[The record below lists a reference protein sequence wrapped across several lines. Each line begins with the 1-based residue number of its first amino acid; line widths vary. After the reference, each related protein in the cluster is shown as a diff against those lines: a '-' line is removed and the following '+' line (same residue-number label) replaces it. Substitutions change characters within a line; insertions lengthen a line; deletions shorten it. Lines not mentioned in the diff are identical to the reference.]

1 MTVTE
6 LAVLHCLAGTVTPD
20 LKHLL
25 ATASKV
31 QSAWLATN
39 QSTSTSAP
47 QERGESFFQQ
57 VEDPSKFLITA
68 TWSSLASHHEWIA
81 PSDNAS
87 VLGPILSHIDVAQTS
102 LRHVE
107 GRLFAGPAPEGLK
120 RMLEAPV
127 VSVGRTYLKKEM
139 KIKADSKIREISEE
153 MTAFASPYEW
163 RWGWV
168 VDGKEEEDK
177 GLLQF
182 VIVAGWESIERHR
195 SFKTHPTQ
203 KRWQEFVDLA
213 ESTGFVHYERFL

>member
-6 LAVLHCLAGTVTPD
+6 LAVLHCLAGTKTPD
-20 LKHLL
+20 LKQLL

-39 QSTSTSAP
+39 QPTSPSTP
-47 QERGESFFQQ
+47 NERGEAFFQQ

-68 TWSSLASHHEWIA
+68 TWSSLPSHHDWIA
-81 PSDNAS
+81 SPENVS
-87 VLGPILSHIDVAQTS
+87 VFDPIRSHIDVAQTS

-107 GRLFAGPAPEGLK
+107 GRLFAGPAAGGLK
-120 RMLEAPV
+120 RMLDAPV
-127 VSVGRTYLKKEM
+127 VSVGRTYLRKEM
-139 KIKADSKIREISEE
+139 KAAAEAKIREISDG
-153 MTAFASPYEW
+153 MTDFAKPYEW

-168 VDGKEEEDK
+168 VDGKEDEMLE
-177 GLLQF
+177 F
-182 VIVAGWESIERHR
+182 VIVAGWDSIERHR